1 MATYVTWPGG
11 GGGGST
17 TALALKTTGAD
28 VDVSASAAPAG
39 SGYVLVTTS
48 ATTATWQAY
57 TGLNLI
63 NNLRFDAGSNTTNT
77 ASVSSSGGGT
87 TSEALV
93 MGKDSTITVTGAGS
107 ANNCLV
113 LGTNTVV
120 SATTGTI
127 ANSVFVGQGHTC
139 ASAASTTSGAVVVGS
154 AVTVD
159 AGASNSITLGHSI
172 TNGTARS
179 LLVAPGGV
187 PSFLVLDPAYGN
199 FSHNRVPFDYNGPG
213 TTQTRSPTPAQWLG
227 GMLRLDNASVINVNL
242 PTGADLDAF
251 VGLTQNLWVGMT
263 FFILISK
270 TGAAGNCVLF
280 ASAGHTLVNFANVNS
295 NISRL
300 YVTYRTGVNTWET
313 HQMR

>member
-48 ATTATWQAY
+48 ATTCTWQAY

-87 TSEALV
+87 TSEAFVL
-93 MGKDSTITVTGAGS
+93 GKDSTITVTGAGS
-107 ANNCLV
+107 ANNSLV
-113 LGTNTVV
+113 VGSNTVV
-120 SATTGTI
+120 SATTGSI
-127 ANSVFVGQGHTC
+127 ANSVFVGQGHVC
-139 ASAASTTSGAVVVGS
+139 ASAGSDTSGAVAVGS
-154 AVTVD
+154 AITVA
-159 AGASNSITLGHSI
+159 AGATNSITLGHAI
-172 TNGTARS
+172 TNGTPGS

-187 PSFLVLDPAYGN
+187 PSFLVLAPAYGN
-199 FSHNRVPFDYNGPG
+199 FSHTRVPYDYSGPG
-213 TTQTRSPTPAQWLG
+213 TTQTRSPTPAQWLS
-227 GMLRLDNASVINVNL
+227 GMLRLHNGALINVNL

-270 TGAAGNCVLF
+270 TGGAGACILF
-280 ASAGHTLVNFANVNS
+280 GSAGHTLVNFANVNT
-295 NISRL
+295 NTSRL